1 MIRLGKTFG
10 NLMVD
15 VAAANEK
22 LRARVHRA
30 VRTATGASSED
41 VDEALE
47 ASGGEATVAIVSL
60 LAEVDADTAPSTAPR
75 RKRQR
80 AIGALLMKL
89 GVEAAVVDGILV
101 GDVEL
106 DGGRIAR
113 VGLASRNGRGV
124 AAPGFVDLQVN
135 GFGGIDFLDSDAAG
149 YRRAGEAFSRPASP
163 RTSPPSSP
171 RLKNSFWPRS
181 TKSP

>member
-1 MIRLGKTFG
+1 
-10 NLMVD
+10 
-15 VAAANEK
+15 
-22 LRARVHRA
+22 
-30 VRTATGASSED
+30 
-41 VDEALE
+41 
-47 ASGGEATVAIVSL
+47 
-60 LAEVDADTAPSTAPR
+60 
-75 RKRQR
+75 
-80 AIGALLMKL
+80 MKL

-101 GDVEL
+101 PGDVEL
-106 DGGRIAR
+106 DDGRIAR

-135 GFGGIDFLDSDAAG
+135 GFGGIDFLDSTP
-149 YRRAGEAFSRPASP
+149 RATAVRARPSSRPASP